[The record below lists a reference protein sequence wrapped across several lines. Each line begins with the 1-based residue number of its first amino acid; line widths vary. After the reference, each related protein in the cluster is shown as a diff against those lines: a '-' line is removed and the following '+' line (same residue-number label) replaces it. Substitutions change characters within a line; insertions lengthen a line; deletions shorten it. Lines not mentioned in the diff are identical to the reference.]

1 MHKGLFVA
9 FEGLDGCGKSVTAK
23 LVAKKLEENGYKV
36 ILTRE
41 PGGTEIAEKI
51 RNIILEDHGTEKLE
65 PTAEALLF
73 AAARAQHTLTK
84 IQPKVDEGYIVISDR
99 WLASSLAYQ
108 GYARALGVGA
118 VENINDFGIRNY
130 RPDIQYFLDTPV
142 EVCQQRINKR
152 KEKDRMEEED
162 NIFYYNIYNY
172 FIQDFNTNNY
182 VKRINGN
189 KSLEEIVS
197 IIYDDILAHI

>member
-1 MHKGLFVA
+1 M
-9 FEGLDGCGKSVTAK
+9 
-23 LVAKKLEENGYKV
+23 
-36 ILTRE
+36 
-41 PGGTEIAEKI
+41 
-51 RNIILEDHGTEKLE
+51 
-65 PTAEALLF
+65 
-73 AAARAQHTLTK
+73 
-84 IQPKVDEGYIVISDR
+84 
-99 WLASSLAYQ
+99 AYQ
-108 GYARALGVGA
+108 GYARALGVRA

-162 NIFYYNIYNY
+162 NIFYHNIYNY

>member
-1 MHKGLFVA
+1 MHKGLFVV

-51 RNIILEDHGTEKLE
+51 RNIILEDHETEKLE

-189 KSLEEIVS
+189 KSLEEIVA

>member
-51 RNIILEDHGTEKLE
+51 RNIILEDHETEKLE

-142 EVCQQRINKR
+142 EVCQQRINKK

-162 NIFYYNIYNY
+162 NIFYHNIYNY

>member
-1 MHKGLFVA
+1 MHKGLFVT

-51 RNIILEDHGTEKLE
+51 RNIILEDHETEKLE

>member
-51 RNIILEDHGTEKLE
+51 RNIILEDHETEKLE

-162 NIFYYNIYNY
+162 NIFYHNIYNY

>member
-51 RNIILEDHGTEKLE
+51 RNIILEDHETEKLE

-84 IQPKVDEGYIVISDR
+84 IQPKVDQGYIVISDR

-118 VENINDFGIRNY
+118 VENINDFG
-130 RPDIQYFLDTPV
+130 D
-142 EVCQQRINKR
+142 
-152 KEKDRMEEED
+152 
-162 NIFYYNIYNY
+162 
-172 FIQDFNTNNY
+172 
-182 VKRINGN
+182 
-189 KSLEEIVS
+189 S
-197 IIYDDILAHI
+197 IICRFESWN

>member
-51 RNIILEDHGTEKLE
+51 RNIILEDHETEKLE

-108 GYARALGVGA
+108 GYARALGVRA

>member
-23 LVAKKLEENGYKV
+23 LVTKKLEENGYKV

-51 RNIILEDHGTEKLE
+51 RNIILEDHETEKLE

-197 IIYDDILAHI
+197 IIYDDILAHV

>member
-51 RNIILEDHGTEKLE
+51 RNIILENHETEKLE

-99 WLASSLAYQ
+99 WLASALAYQ
-108 GYARALGVGA
+108 GDARALGVSA
-118 VENINDFGIRNY
+118 VENSNDFGIRNY

-162 NIFYYNIYNY
+162 NIFYHNIYNY

>member
-51 RNIILEDHGTEKLE
+51 RNIILEDHETEKLE

-182 VKRINGN
+182 VKRIDGN

>member
-1 MHKGLFVA
+1 MWITQALFVH
-9 FEGLDGCGKSVTAK
+9 KTVSVDFSFSSKVDT
-23 LVAKKLEENGYKV
+23 LPKKV
-36 ILTRE
+36 
-41 PGGTEIAEKI
+41 
-51 RNIILEDHGTEKLE
+51 
-65 PTAEALLF
+65 F

-142 EVCQQRINKR
+142 EVCQQRINP
-152 KEKDRMEEED
+152 
-162 NIFYYNIYNY
+162 
-172 FIQDFNTNNY
+172 
-182 VKRINGN
+182 
-189 KSLEEIVS
+189 
-197 IIYDDILAHI
+197 

>member
-1 MHKGLFVA
+1 M

-51 RNIILEDHGTEKLE
+51 RNIILEDHETEKLE

>member
-1 MHKGLFVA
+1 MHKGLFITL
-9 FEGLDGCGKSVTAK
+9 EGLDGCGKSVTAK

-51 RNIILEDHGTEKLE
+51 RNIILEDHETEKLE